1 MRIRMKWEFSW
12 ENKRDQQNI
21 EDYQNDDVVRVGG
34 KVMRKAGIAAV
45 KESSTNDEENNIYT
59 VGSMTK

>member
-1 MRIRMKWEFSW
+1 
-12 ENKRDQQNI
+12 
-21 EDYQNDDVVRVGG
+21 
-34 KVMRKAGIAAV
+34 MRKAGIAAV